1 MEQYF
6 KTKNGNLVSA
16 ADVVRTALISDGIV
30 ILPEDKVS
38 ISEYAFSQ
46 CKGIAYEVKD
56 ADIKYLIKHGKKVS
70 AIKEYYNAHKELGL
84 SGAKKIIDELAK
96 ELMANESNQ

>member
-38 ISEYAFSQ
+38 IREYSLAQ

-56 ADIKYLIKHGKKVS
+56 VDIKYLIKHGKKVA

-84 SGAKKIIDELAK
+84 SGAKKVIDELVK
-96 ELMANESNQ
+96 ELITDESNQ